1 MANASNVLIIQT
13 ANTFDQWRI
22 RDNLVANDVNEIAR
36 GNFVKP
42 TGSVNI
48 AEGTLTLSNT
58 STTTLLTVKSGAR
71 IDATLSVD
79 TIESDQDGHVYLA
92 AGDITMGNRA
102 VGGLYQANIN
112 TKFDSAFVSFSN
124 ATVGLINVNTRN
136 RSEERRVG
144 KEC

>member
-92 AGDITMGNRA
+92 SGYI
-102 VGGLYQANIN
+102 GLYTRRLMPGVDMI
-112 TKFDSAFVSFSN
+112 VSPIFLL
-124 ATVGLINVNTRN
+124 VLISFTP
-136 RSEERRVG
+136 SMD
-144 KEC
+144 K